1 MTCAKLLDPPF
12 CACMKNNGPS
22 HVCTSPPPPSNL
34 WPWQWCHDSHYNLRS
49 IKQSKSKPAKKKLN
63 RAMFS
68 GKTKLAGR
76 NPTIFEHI
84 SKMAKESRV
93 CSCPWPF
100 NIILFFL
107 SISFYLYKIKLLNSW
122 LCLWVC
128 WQPKS
133 LSKVMCQLHEHA
145 LKKIIRAALQGK
157 LYHIL
162 KDGGMIINKSN
173 LTSYYSIHI
182 LYIQSLLKKLL

>member
-1 MTCAKLLDPPF
+1 MPPSPLMTCAKLLDPPF

-49 IKQSKSKPAKKKLN
+49 IKQSKSKPAKKKLD

-100 NIILFFL
+100 NIIYSSYQSLF
-107 SISFYLYKIKLLNSW
+107 ICIKLNCSIVGF
-122 LCLWVC
+122 VC
-128 WQPKS
+128 ECVGNQN
-133 LSKVMCQLHEHA
+133 
-145 LKKIIRAALQGK
+145 R
-157 LYHIL
+157 
-162 KDGGMIINKSN
+162 
-173 LTSYYSIHI
+173 
-182 LYIQSLLKKLL
+182 